1 MLELS
6 SELETLFAST
16 SDGKPINMWKDLA
29 SLPPIVPMWIVIMNM
44 ACMLL
49 TRSESGTQDY
59 LFFSLG
65 PSSPVLVFISSSRQY
80 QIQMIGR
87 IFFEI
92 PRLCT

>member
-29 SLPPIVPMWIVIMNM
+29 TLPPIVPMWIVFMNM

-59 LFFSLG
+59 LFLA
-65 PSSPVLVFISSSRQY
+65 
-80 QIQMIGR
+80 
-87 IFFEI
+87 
-92 PRLCT
+92 